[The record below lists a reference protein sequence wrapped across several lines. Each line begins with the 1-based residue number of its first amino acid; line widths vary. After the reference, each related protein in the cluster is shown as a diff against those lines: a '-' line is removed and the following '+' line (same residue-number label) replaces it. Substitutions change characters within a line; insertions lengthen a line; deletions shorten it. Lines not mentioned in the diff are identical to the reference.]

1 MDRAY
6 QDILAHINTLEI
18 IDTHEHL
25 PGTEAAR
32 PRPTDVLA
40 EYLYHYFNRDLVSAG
55 LSEADF
61 RRVIDHTQPR

>member
-6 QDILAHINTLEI
+6 QDILGYVDTLEI

-32 PRPTDVLA
+32 PEPSSPVGKGPA
-40 EYLYHYFNRDLVSAG
+40 EGFS
-55 LSEADF
+55 S
-61 RRVIDHTQPR
+61 